1 MRTDNLKKQ
10 FNKILHISI
19 VSILFLLPCH
29 DASAARIKDLANI
42 SGVRDNQLVGYGLV
56 VGLDGTGDK
65 IGVAPYTQQTFRNML
80 NQFGIKIPVNISL
93 ESKNIAAVAITAKL
107 PPFSKIGQT
116 IDITVASLGNAT
128 SLRGGEL
135 LMTEL
140 RGADNQV
147 YAVAQ
152 GSVVVSGFGA
162 QGSDGSKVTVNSTSS
177 GRIPNGATV
186 ETLIEPPFV
195 TNGLMILELMQPDF
209 TTAQNMSNAINSE
222 FKNLI
227 AKPIDAS
234 SVKVNL
240 ASFVRPVYPTIV
252 SDYKEQGQH
261 ASNDG
266 KPKNNGEYVKYIAR
280 IENISI
286 PIANGRARIIAN
298 SRTGTIVIDQNVI
311 ISPVAVSHGNLSVVV
326 SEKPFVSQPNAFAN
340 GHTVKGSA
348 SDISINQQPGRAF
361 LLETGT
367 SLRDLVDEM
376 NRVGAAPGDIISI
389 LEAVKAAGALH
400 ADLEII

>member
-1 MRTDNLKKQ
+1 MRTIKQ
-10 FNKILHISI
+10 FIAAVIMI
-19 VSILFLLPCH
+19 VITSVNAH
-29 DASAARIKDLANI
+29 ASNGARIKDLTNI
-42 SGVRDNQLVGYGLV
+42 AGVRENQLVGYGLV

-65 IGVAPYTQQTFRNML
+65 VSQSPYTQQTFRNML
-80 NQFGIKIPVNISL
+80 QQFGIKIPVNINLDSR
-93 ESKNIAAVAITAKL
+93 NIAAVAITASL
-107 PPFSKIGQT
+107 PPFGKIGQL
-116 IDITVASLGNAT
+116 IDVTVSSLGNAT
-128 SLRGGEL
+128 SLRGGQL

-186 ETLIEPPFV
+186 ENIIEPPFV
-195 TNGLMILELMQPDF
+195 SNGIITFELLQADF
-209 TTAQNMSNAINSE
+209 TTAQNISNAINKE
-222 FKNLI
+222 FKRNI
-227 AKPIDAS
+227 AKPVDAS
-234 SVKVNL
+234 AVNVNL
-240 ASFVRPVYPTIV
+240 GRYVRPIFANAGEN
-252 SDYKEQGQH
+252 YKDEGKFLRG
-261 ASNDG
+261 DI
-266 KPKNNGEYVKYIAR
+266 KPKNNGDYVKFISF
-280 IENISI
+280 IENIPVSI
-286 PIANGRARIIAN
+286 TTGRARIIVN
-298 SRTGTIVIDQNVI
+298 SRTGTIVIDENVI

-340 GHTVKGSA
+340 GRTVKGSA
-348 SDISINQQPGRAF
+348 SDISINQQPGRTF

-367 SLRDLVDEM
+367 SLRELVDEI